1 MTKMKQLN
9 LFELETNIDKDT
21 PVDPFAGYVTLM
33 ISMLREPFMS
43 SDLKYIIIQN
53 SYGYLKDAGYS
64 AEQIE
69 IYIERVSKIVSENI
83 QINSFMG

>member
-1 MTKMKQLN
+1 MKRGIKIIN
-9 LFELETNIDKDT
+9 ELELCVDETT

-53 SYGYLKDAGYS
+53 SYSYLREAGYS
-64 AEQIE
+64 DDQIE
-69 IYIERVSKIVSENI
+69 IYNERVKKIVRENI

>member
-1 MTKMKQLN
+1 MKRGLKIIN
-9 LFELETNIDKDT
+9 ELELHVDETT
-21 PVDPFAGYVTLM
+21 PVDPFAGYVSLM

-53 SYGYLKDAGYS
+53 SFSYLREAGYS
-64 AEQIE
+64 DEQIE
-69 IYIERVSKIVSENI
+69 IYNERVKKIVSENI

>member
-1 MTKMKQLN
+1 MKRSIKIIN
-9 LFELETNIDKDT
+9 ELELRVDETT

-53 SYGYLKDAGYS
+53 SYSYLREAGYS
-64 AEQIE
+64 NEQIE
-69 IYIERVSKIVSENI
+69 IYNERVKKIVRENI

>member
-1 MTKMKQLN
+1 MKRGLKIIN
-9 LFELETNIDKDT
+9 ELELNVDETT

-53 SYGYLKDAGYS
+53 SYSYLREAGYS
-64 AEQIE
+64 DEQIE
-69 IYIERVSKIVSENI
+69 IYNERVKKIVAENI

>member
-1 MTKMKQLN
+1 MKRGLKIINELKLN
-9 LFELETNIDKDT
+9 VDETT

-53 SYGYLKDAGYS
+53 SYSYLREAGYS
-64 AEQIE
+64 DEQIE
-69 IYIERVSKIVSENI
+69 IYNERVKKIVAENI

>member
-1 MTKMKQLN
+1 MKRGLKIINELKLN
-9 LFELETNIDKDT
+9 VDETT

-53 SYGYLKDAGYS
+53 SYSYLREAGYS
-64 AEQIE
+64 NEQIE
-69 IYIERVSKIVSENI
+69 IYNERVKKIVAENI

>member
-1 MTKMKQLN
+1 L
-9 LFELETNIDKDT
+9 ELRVDETT

-53 SYGYLKDAGYS
+53 SYSYLREAGYS
-64 AEQIE
+64 NEQIE
-69 IYIERVSKIVSENI
+69 IYNERVKKIVRENI